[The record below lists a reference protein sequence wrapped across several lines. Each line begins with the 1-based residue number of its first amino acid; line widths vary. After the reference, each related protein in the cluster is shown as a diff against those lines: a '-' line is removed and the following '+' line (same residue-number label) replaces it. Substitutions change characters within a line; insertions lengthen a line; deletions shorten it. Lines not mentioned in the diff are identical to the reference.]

1 MKTVP
6 NIAFVARR
14 AETCLVEL
22 LCFLLAFVRVETI
35 VLLSP
40 PCTNA
45 FPLSKMRAKRA
56 FWTTEDGLAPR
67 STRFARTSDN
77 NGLTSIVVTT
87 AQVRLPLAVSLL
99 TTLYF
104 PPSSFGHED

>member
-45 FPLSKMRAKRA
+45 FPLAAILKN
-56 FWTTEDGLAPR
+56 PR
-67 STRFARTSDN
+67 QTNTI
-77 NGLTSIVVTT
+77 TK
-87 AQVRLPLAVSLL
+87 Q
-99 TTLYF
+99 
-104 PPSSFGHED
+104 